1 MKHKISFLSYIG
13 MLGMPALLGLLVIA
27 YIIKMPTAIEILKV
41 LLALAAIGYSITGI
55 YEVFINGK
63 K

>member
-27 YIIKMPTAIEILKV
+27 YIIKMPAAIQTLKV
-41 LLALAAIGYSITGI
+41 VLALAAIGYSVTGI
-55 YEVFINGK
+55 YEVFVNGK